1 MADRGRNLKTIKL
14 RVRGENK
21 DVGFKRPG
29 SQGQVDGLWLRV
41 RETPT
46 DLQKA
51 EPQTREPQTRE
62 VFMRPDKPTFNT
74 ESGTKFHVC
83 IFAVGFFCIF

>member
-1 MADRGRNLKTIKL
+1 MLM
-14 RVRGENK
+14 
-21 DVGFKRPG
+21 G
-29 SQGQVDGLWLRV
+29 SGSELEKPQ
-41 RETPT
+41 T

-51 EPQTREPQTRE
+51 EPQTQEPQTRE
-62 VFMRPDKPTFNT
+62 VFMSPDKPTFNT